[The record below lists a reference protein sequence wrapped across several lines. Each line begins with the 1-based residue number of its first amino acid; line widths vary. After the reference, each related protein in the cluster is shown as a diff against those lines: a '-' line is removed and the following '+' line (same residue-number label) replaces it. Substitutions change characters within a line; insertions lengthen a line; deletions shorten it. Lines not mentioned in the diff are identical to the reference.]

1 MKLNTKIIVYIGLLA
16 AIATVLMFFPHFPVL
31 SAVPF
36 LKVDFAD
43 VPALLASVTIS
54 PIFGI
59 VIEFIKNLF
68 HLTVSDTAFVGEL
81 SNFIVGTIY
90 CLAVG
95 LLSKY
100 TFRNK
105 LMKHKLLFVLPI
117 SIIIQTACAA
127 VSNYFIIGPMYFGS
141 DNAQILDFVLAGAIP
156 FNLIKGGVQAVV
168 FYLLYRGISPYIKK
182 NMYLYK

>member
-68 HLTVSDTAFVGEL
+68 HL
-81 SNFIVGTIY
+81 N
-90 CLAVG
+90 
-95 LLSKY
+95 
-100 TFRNK
+100 
-105 LMKHKLLFVLPI
+105 HI
-117 SIIIQTACAA
+117 SHLNRSI
-127 VSNYFIIGPMYFGS
+127 
-141 DNAQILDFVLAGAIP
+141 
-156 FNLIKGGVQAVV
+156 
-168 FYLLYRGISPYIKK
+168 
-182 NMYLYK
+182 